1 MKLSIIICLYNSD
14 KALLEECI
22 SSITRST
29 LAPGAAA
36 GIEYEICAYDD
47 GSSIDYSDIVERY
60 GLKYKRAENK
70 GIFGARL
77 AALDMA
83 EGEYIAF
90 VDSDDTVSFNYH
102 RPMVEKADA
111 LEADIIINDWAFNTR
126 SAKYYCSNDNTISD
140 YIDLDGDACL
150 EAFLSQEGI
159 YHSWYVLWNKIY
171 RASLL
176 REVAGIVASVAE
188 EHAPFNYSEDA
199 LMNFHAF
206 RLSKKVMNL
215 HTGYYFY
222 RIHDSQSVNVIS
234 EERLRRQIDCMTTTL
249 DNMRAYIP
257 EGEKQSELLSHI
269 DAWGAMMCRS
279 HYSHARAAGYEAL
292 YPYIKEKYGADELR
306 RATHA
311 DGRCYTK
318 HALLPRNSE
327 ARDEALLK
335 LWLTGAD
342 KAKYPK
348 MDSYVAI
355 SLDYIGRMLGR
366 EINYSRGAA
375 VRIPRRRIKLRSRI
389 IHNYAVFKI
398 GMLLFK
404 KGSRIRNFLKKWA

>member
-14 KALLEECI
+14 KTLLEECI
-22 SSITRST
+22 KSIKMST

-36 GIEYEICAYDD
+36 GIDYEICAYDD
-47 GSSIDYSDIVERY
+47 GSSIDYSDLVQMY

-102 RPMVEKADA
+102 RPMVEKADT

-126 SAKYYCSNDNTISD
+126 SARYYCSADNTISD
-140 YIDLDGDACL
+140 YIDLEGEECL
-150 EAFLSQEGI
+150 EAFLRQEGV
-159 YHSWYVLWNKIY
+159 YHSWYVLWNKVF

-176 REVAGIVASVAE
+176 REVAAVVKPVAE
-188 EHAPFNYSEDA
+188 GDAPFNYSEDA
-199 LMNFHAF
+199 LMCFHAF
-206 RLSKKVMNL
+206 RLSKKVVNI

-222 RIHDSQSVNVIS
+222 RIHDSQSVNIIS

-249 DNMRAYIP
+249 DNMRAFIP
-257 EGEKQSELLSHI
+257 EGERREELLAHV
-269 DAWGAMMCRS
+269 DAWSAMMSRS
-279 HYSHARAAGYEAL
+279 HYSHARAARYEAL
-292 YPYIKEKYGADELR
+292 YPYIKEKYGVDELR

-311 DGRCYTK
+311 DGRCYIK
-318 HALLPRNSE
+318 HALLPKNIE
-327 ARDEALLK
+327 AREAALFE
-335 LWLTGAD
+335 LWRSGAEE
-342 KAKYPK
+342 ARYPR
-348 MDSYVAI
+348 MDGYAAI
-355 SLDYIGRMLGR
+355 SVDYIGRLGK
-366 EINYSRGAA
+366 EIRYSRRAA

-389 IHNYAVFKI
+389 IHNYVVFKI